1 MMVVAWCF
9 LLVRLLIVD
18 LWLLERL
25 LIVDLWLF
33 VHLLIVD
40 LWLFECLLIVDLW
53 LCVHLQLLA
62 DVDSIVDHQLSVHQ
76 AKGKC

>member
-40 LWLFECLLIVDLW
+40 LWL
-53 LCVHLQLLA
+53 CVHLQLLA

>member
-40 LWLFECLLIVDLW
+40 LWL
-53 LCVHLQLLA
+53 CVHLQLLV

-76 AKGKC
+76 AKGKY